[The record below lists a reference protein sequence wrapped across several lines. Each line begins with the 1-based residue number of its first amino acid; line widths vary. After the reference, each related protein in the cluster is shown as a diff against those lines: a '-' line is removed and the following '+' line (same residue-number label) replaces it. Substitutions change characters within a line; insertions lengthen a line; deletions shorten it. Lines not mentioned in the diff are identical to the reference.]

1 MSFVKKNIGCLDL
14 WGKKYYNI
22 TMNMKLPEL
31 LAPAGNMEKMKAA
44 LRFGADAVYLAG
56 KVFGMRA
63 AADNFTLEEIKE
75 ACDYAHAMGK
85 KVYVTVNTMPRT
97 EEYSRLAEYLTGL
110 SHTGA
115 DALIVAD
122 PGVLSYAKK
131 YAPNIELHLSTQTGT
146 VSAADCI
153 FWAEMGVKRVVLARE
168 LSLKDIK
175 AIRAAIPD
183 DIELEAFVHGSMCV
197 SFSGRCLLSENLVG
211 RDANRGACAQP
222 CRWKFDRYEIAEEK
236 RRDMR
241 FPVEQT
247 PDGTFILS
255 SKDMCMI
262 EHIDDLCR
270 CGISSLKIEGRMK
283 SAYYTAV
290 CSNTYRMALDAY
302 AADPEHFTPDPKWME
317 ELCSVSH
324 REYCTGYWYDDPMEN
339 AQLTADLG
347 YIKDKAF
354 LAVVEDCSDGVAT
367 LTQRNKFSVGDSI
380 ELLTPGKCGKAL
392 TVEALFDENGEPIDS
407 VPHPYMTFRMPT
419 PIPMKAGDIIR
430 GK

>member
-1 MSFVKKNIGCLDL
+1 
-14 WGKKYYNI
+14 
-22 TMNMKLPEL
+22 
-31 LAPAGNMEKMKAA
+31 MKAA
-44 LRFGADAVYLAG
+44 LRFGADAVYLSG
-56 KVFGMRA
+56 KIFGMRA
-63 AADNFTLEEIKE
+63 AADNFSAEEIKE
-75 ACDYAHAMGK
+75 ACDYAHAIGR

-97 EEYSRLAEYLTGL
+97 EEYRRLAEYLTEL
-110 SHTGA
+110 SRTGA

-122 PGVLSYAKK
+122 PGVLTYAKR

-146 VSAADCI
+146 VSAADCL
-153 FWAEMGVKRVVLARE
+153 FWAELGVKRVVLARE
-168 LSLKDIK
+168 LSLTDVKR
-175 AIRAAIPD
+175 IRAAVPE

-222 CRWKFDRYEIAEEK
+222 CRWNFKGYEIAEEK
-236 RRDMR
+236 RPGMR
-241 FPVEQT
+241 YPVEET

-262 EHIDDLCR
+262 EHIDDLCE

-290 CSNTYRMALDAY
+290 CANTYRMALDAY
-302 AADPEHFTPDPKWME
+302 AADPAHFAPDPAWSE

-324 REYCTGYWYDDPMEN
+324 REYCTGYWYDDPMQN
-339 AQLTADLG
+339 AQLCEDLG

-354 LAVVEDCSDGVAT
+354 LAVVESCEEGVAT
-367 LTQRNKFSVGDSI
+367 LTQRNKFTVGQEV
-380 ELLTPGKCGKAL
+380 ELLTPGRCGQPL
-392 TVEALFDENGEPIDS
+392 TVTALYDADGAPIES
-407 VPHPYMTFRMPT
+407 VPHPYMTFRMPA

-430 GK
+430 GKR

>member
-1 MSFVKKNIGCLDL
+1 MNIV
-14 WGKKYYNI
+14 
-22 TMNMKLPEL
+22 LPEL

-63 AADNFTLEEIKE
+63 AADNFTIDEIKE

-97 EEYSRLAEYLTGL
+97 DEYDRLAQYLTEL
-110 SHTGA
+110 SDTGA

-131 YAPNIELHLSTQTGT
+131 YAPDIDLHLSTQTGT

-153 FWAEMGVKRVVLARE
+153 FWAEQGVKRVVLARE
-168 LSLKDIK
+168 LSLSDIK
-175 AIRAAIPD
+175 AIRAAIPEG
-183 DIELEAFVHGSMCV
+183 IELEAFVHGSMCV

-222 CRWKFDRYEIAEEK
+222 CRWNFKGYEIAEEK
-236 RRDMR
+236 RPHMQY
-241 FPVEQT
+241 PVEET
-247 PDGTFILS
+247 REGTFILS

-262 EHIDDLCR
+262 EHIDDLCQ
-270 CGISSLKIEGRMK
+270 CGIASLKIEGRMK

-290 CSNTYRMALDAY
+290 CANTYRMALNAY
-302 AADPEHFTPDPKWME
+302 AADPEHFTPDPAWME

-324 REYCTGYWYDDPMEN
+324 REYCTGYWYDDPMSN
-339 AQLTADLG
+339 AQLCEDLG

-354 LAVVEDCSDGVAT
+354 LAVVESYADGVAT
-367 LTQRNKFSVGDSI
+367 LTQRNKFSVGDGI
-380 ELLTPGKCGKAL
+380 ELLTPGRCGIPL
-392 TVEALFDENGEPIDS
+392 TAEALYNEAGEPIDS
-407 VPHPYMTFRMPT
+407 VPHPYMTFKMPT
-419 PIPMKAGDIIR
+419 PFPMKAGDIIR

>member
-1 MSFVKKNIGCLDL
+1 
-14 WGKKYYNI
+14 
-22 TMNMKLPEL
+22 MNMKLPEL

-63 AADNFTLEEIKE
+63 AADNFSVDEIKE
-75 ACDYAHAMGK
+75 ACDYAHGLGK

-97 EEYSRLAEYLTGL
+97 EEYLRLSEFLTEL
-110 SHTGA
+110 SETGA

-122 PGVLSYAKK
+122 PGVLTYAKK
-131 YAPNIELHLSTQTGT
+131 YAPGIELHLSTQTGT
-146 VSAADCI
+146 VSAADCL

-168 LSLKDIK
+168 LSLKDIR
-175 AIRAAIPD
+175 AIRAAIPE

-222 CRWKFDRYEIAEEK
+222 CRWNFKGYEIAEEK
-236 RRDMR
+236 RPGMR
-241 FPVEQT
+241 YPVVQT

-262 EHIDDLCR
+262 EHIDDLCE

-290 CSNTYRMALDAY
+290 CANTYRMALRAY
-302 AADPEHFTPDPKWME
+302 AADPEGWQADPKWME

-324 REYCTGYWYDDPMEN
+324 REYCTGYWYDDPLNN
-339 AQLTADLG
+339 AQLCEDLG

-354 LAVVEDCSDGVAT
+354 LAVVESYEDGVAT
-367 LTQRNKFSVGDSI
+367 LTQRNKFSVGDEI
-380 ELLTPGKCGKAL
+380 ELLTPGRCGQPL
-392 TVEALFDENGEPIDS
+392 TVSALLNEKGEPIES
-407 VPHPYMTFRMPT
+407 VPHPYMTFKMPA

-430 GK
+430 GS